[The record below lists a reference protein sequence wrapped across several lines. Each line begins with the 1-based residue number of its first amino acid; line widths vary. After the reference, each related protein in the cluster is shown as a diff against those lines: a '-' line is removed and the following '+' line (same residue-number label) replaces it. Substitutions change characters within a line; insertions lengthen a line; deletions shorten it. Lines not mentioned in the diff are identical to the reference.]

1 MPDDGIFLVYFFVMD
16 EKKLTPEEYH
26 VMREKGTEPPFS
38 GKYVNEKSK
47 GMYVCKSCGAEL
59 FSSETKYDSG
69 TGWPSFYDIAKE
81 GTVRLVPDESDGM
94 ERTEV
99 VCAKCGAHL
108 GHLFPDGPKEK
119 TGKRYCINS
128 CALDLKKETPLLRQA
143 KKQGHS

>member
-1 MPDDGIFLVYFFVMD
+1 
-16 EKKLTPEEYH
+16 
-26 VMREKGTEPPFS
+26 MREKGTEPPFS
-38 GKYVNEKSK
+38 GKYVHEKGK

-81 GTVRLVPDESDGM
+81 GTVKLVPDESDGM

-128 CALDLKKETPLLRQA
+128 CALDLKEDSGKD
-143 KKQGHS
+143 